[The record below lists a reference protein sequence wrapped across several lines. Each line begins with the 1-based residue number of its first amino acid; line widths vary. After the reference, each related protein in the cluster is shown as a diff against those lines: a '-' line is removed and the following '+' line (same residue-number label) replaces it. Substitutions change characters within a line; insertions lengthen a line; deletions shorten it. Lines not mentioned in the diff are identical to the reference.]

1 MMLIS
6 IIQTFKIY
14 KMKITILSGA
24 GISQESGISTFR
36 DVKDGLWYNFKI
48 EEVASISG
56 WQINQGTVLDF
67 YNARRAQCRPIKPN
81 DAHIAIAELEKD
93 HEVTIITQNVD
104 DLHEKAGSTNIL
116 HIHGELMKGRDSM
129 DKLLDVDD
137 EINIGDLDEF
147 DEQIRPHV
155 VFFGEYPWH
164 WKESGLALKDCDILI
179 VVGTSFS
186 IHYIGPM
193 VASVKPDCKVFYVD
207 PKPDLEINMLDLE
220 DLTVLRE
227 KASTG
232 VRSIVNAILDE

>member
-1 MMLIS
+1 
-6 IIQTFKIY
+6 
-14 KMKITILSGA
+14 MKITIITGA
-24 GISQESGISTFR
+24 GISQESGIQTFR
-36 DVKDGLWYNFKI
+36 DAIDGLWNNHKI
-48 EEVASISG
+48 DEVASASG
-56 WQINQGTVLDF
+56 WKKDPEKVLGF
-67 YNARRAQCRPIKPN
+67 YNDRRAQCRPIQPN

-129 DKLLDVDD
+129 DKLLHVED

-155 VFFGEYPWH
+155 VFFGEYPWK
-164 WKESGLALKDCDILI
+164 WKETGEALKDCDILI
-179 VVGTSFS
+179 VVGTSFT

-193 VASVKPDCKVFYVD
+193 VASVKHDCKVFYVD
-207 PKPDLEINMLDLE
+207 PQPDLEINSLGLD

-227 KASTG
+227 KATTG
-232 VRSIVNAILDE
+232 VRSIVKVILDE